1 MVLEPDLRPL
11 LRRALRSTRASS
23 EHVDVGSDGDDGG
36 HWSGSFEQHPRGPRG
51 EHTLEVRVGSVVGVD
66 GLDVFVEFG
75 PRFQGVW
82 RLPNGVPVPNVGE
95 RRRFTLRGT
104 EEGLWVLELPGVS
117 PLDSWRAAR
126 VGSLVEARVI
136 APHPF
141 GLELRV
147 GDLHAFM
154 PFSQLGLG
162 RRVQARA
169 LVGHRMVCE
178 VLSVEAHRQRIVL
191 SRRLA
196 AGRERERGLSKTD
209 LVPGR
214 IVSGRIS
221 RIVPYGVFVELGAR
235 LRGLIH
241 VSDVAHERV
250 HDLPERFQ
258 VGQSID
264 VLVLAVERGG
274 RRIALGLKQLET
286 DPLEVL
292 EARLAEH
299 PVLVARSRGR
309 TPRGVW
315 FDLPGGVQSLCA
327 RTELGVLDE
336 RSPELKSGAML
347 AVRLLRVDRSKRRV
361 DVSLVHRDGRML
373 ALDDALAHLPG
384 GDEEESPR
392 DARLAG
398 LIGRALRAGGGYG
411 ASGDAAPR
419 RS

>member
-1 MVLEPDLRPL
+1 
-11 LRRALRSTRASS
+11 
-23 EHVDVGSDGDDGG
+23 
-36 HWSGSFEQHPRGPRG
+36 
-51 EHTLEVRVGSVVGVD
+51 VRTGAVVGVD
-66 GLDVFVEFG
+66 GPDVFVEFG

-82 RLPNGVPVPNVGE
+82 RLPSGTPAPAIGE

-104 EEGLWVLELPGVS
+104 EEGLWVLEVPGAL
-117 PLDSWRAAR
+117 PLDSWRSMR
-126 VGSLVEARVI
+126 VGSLVEARVL

-154 PFSQLGLG
+154 PYSQLGLG
-162 RRVQARA
+162 RRVQPRA

-178 VLSVEAHRQRIVL
+178 VLSVESHRQRVVL

-196 AGRERERGLSKTD
+196 SGRERERGLARTD

-214 IVSGRIS
+214 IVSGRVS
-221 RIVPYGVFVELGAR
+221 RITPYGAFVDLGPR
-235 LRGLIH
+235 LRGLVH
-241 VSDVAHERV
+241 VSDLAHERLR
-250 HDLPERFQ
+250 DPAERVE
-258 VGQSID
+258 VGQSIE

-274 RRIALGLKQLET
+274 RRIALGLKQLES

-315 FDLPGGVQSLCA
+315 FDLPGGVRSLAA
-327 RTELGVLDE
+327 RSELGALDE
-336 RSPELKSGAML
+336 RSPELRSGAMV
-347 AVRLLRVDRSKRRV
+347 AVRLLRVDRARRRV
-361 DVSLVHRDGRML
+361 DVSLVHRDGRLL
-373 ALDDALAHLPG
+373 ALEDALAHVPG
-384 GDEEESPR
+384 GEDEESPR

-398 LIGRALRAGGGYG
+398 LIGRALRAGGGFAQG
-411 ASGDAAPR
+411 GGSA
-419 RS
+419 